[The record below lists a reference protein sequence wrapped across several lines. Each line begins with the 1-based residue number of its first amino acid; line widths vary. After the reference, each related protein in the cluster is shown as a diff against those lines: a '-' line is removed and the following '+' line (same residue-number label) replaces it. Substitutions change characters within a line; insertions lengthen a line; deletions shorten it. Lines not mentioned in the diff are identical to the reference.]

1 MNVLES
7 FSLKKKVA
15 LVTGGAGLYGRQI
28 VAALAEA
35 GAETYIASRDK
46 VKLEIVAK
54 EEQDRGYNVTA
65 MELDLSKDESI
76 ENLHNNIVKRSKQCD
91 ILINNAVART
101 SALFDGWDHNLAE
114 YDESLRVNGSALFKI
129 TYLFSEEMKKNKQG
143 SIINIGSMMGVVGV
157 EMDNY
162 TGTDMMPKPS
172 PIYHYE
178 KGGMHNFT
186 RWAAS
191 ILGSYNIRVNCL
203 APGGFKVPEHPERFV
218 KNYSDRTQLGRMAN
232 DVDMKGPIIFL
243 ASESSAYLT
252 GTVIPVDGGYTAK

>member
-1 MNVLES
+1 MTVLES
-7 FSLKKKVA
+7 FSLKGKVA

-46 VKLEIVAK
+46 EKLEVVAK
-54 EEQDRGYNVTA
+54 EERDRGYNVTA
-65 MELDLSKDESI
+65 MKLDLSEDKSI
-76 ENLHNNIVKRSKQCD
+76 EDLHKNVIQNAGKCN
-91 ILINNAVART
+91 ILINNAVAQE
-101 SALFDGWDHNLAE
+101 SGNKNWDHSLGE
-114 YDESLRVNGSALFKI
+114 YTKSLRVNASALFKI

-143 SIINIGSMMGVVGV
+143 SIINIGSMKGSVGV

-162 TGTDMMPKPS
+162 SGTDMSPADS
-172 PIYHYE
+172 PIYFYE

-186 RWAAS
+186 KWAAS
-191 ILGSYNIRVNCL
+191 ILGPYNVRVNCL

-232 DVDMKGPIIFL
+232 ETDMKGPIIFL
-243 ASESSAYLT
+243 ASDSSVYLT